1 MVMGVDGLAARMAW
15 LPAENQKCSKTR
27 SSVISWYNIQ
37 FRSLTSASQTISCHL
52 EPCGIWDMIFSDA

>member
-27 SSVISWYNIQ
+27 SSVISWYNMQ
-37 FRSLTSASQTISCHL
+37 FRSLTSASQTEHAA
-52 EPCGIWDMIFSDA
+52 EYAADALWKEKREV